1 MLNCKIHKGFLK
13 FYKIIPY
20 QKKKKRKQTLNYLIN
35 NFKFMAF
42 DELLVKNYIEK
53 EEPQPQVVLAFGL

>member
-20 QKKKKRKQTLNYLIN
+20 QKKKKKQTLNYLIN